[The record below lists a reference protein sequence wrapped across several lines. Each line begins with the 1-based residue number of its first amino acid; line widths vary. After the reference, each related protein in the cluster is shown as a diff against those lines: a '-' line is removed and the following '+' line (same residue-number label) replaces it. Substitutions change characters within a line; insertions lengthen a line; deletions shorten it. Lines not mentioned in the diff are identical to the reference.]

1 MADWFLKRL
10 MNTFYHN
17 RHLHIV
23 TVICLLN
30 ILFCPHT
37 NAQDTQMPAPLRQFI
52 RMPMMQ
58 GASVSFLAKEVKSG
72 EILYG
77 YDTER
82 KLTPASVTKTVTTA
96 VALELLGKDFRFGTS
111 IQYDGVI
118 RNGVLEGNLF
128 ICGSGDPTFCS
139 SETAETAKDSILLLW
154 VSAVEKANIRK
165 INGKIIADESIFD
178 TEGVSMKWLREDLGS
193 NYGQG
198 SYGINIFD
206 NLFKL
211 YLNTGNAGT
220 KPSVSHCEPSMPSLK
235 FYNYLTTQSVSTDSF
250 YITGFPYTYERYLY
264 GVVRS
269 GHNMLKI
276 EGDIPDPPLFAAQYF
291 LEYLKNRGIEIAGEA
306 TCHRL
311 LTQAGECPSSERKI
325 LITTYSPPLEEIVRI
340 INFIS
345 YNMYADALVKT
356 LGLRYRPPEDE
367 TISSFERGTK
377 IVVDHWTKKGLNTR
391 SLCLYDGS
399 GLASTNK
406 VTTSFLCDMY
416 IYMAKK
422 SDVFIPFFNS
432 FPRVGA
438 DGTVRSFLKGSKLE
452 GNRLK
457 SGSMSNVQ
465 CYGGYIIKDDKQ
477 YAVALLVNNFSGKN
491 KEIRTAI
498 ETLFLSLF

>member
-1 MADWFLKRL
+1 MAYLSVKRP
-10 MNTFYHN
+10 MIIFYRN
-17 RHLHIV
+17 RHLHIL
-23 TVICLLN
+23 TVIF
-30 ILFCPHT
+30 LFITSLCFT
-37 NAQDTQMPAPLRQFI
+37 SNAQNTQMPAPLRQFI
-52 RMPMMQ
+52 RMPMMR
-58 GASVSFLAKEVKSG
+58 GASVSLLVKEVKSG

-82 KLTPASVTKTVTTA
+82 KLTPASVTKTITTA
-96 VALELLGKDFRFGTS
+96 AALELLGKDFRFETS

-118 RNGVLEGNLF
+118 RSGVLEGNLF
-128 ICGSGDPTFCS
+128 ICGSGDPALCS
-139 SETAETAKDSILLLW
+139 SETAGTVKDSVLHLW
-154 VSAVEKANIRK
+154 MSALEKAGIRK

-193 NYGQG
+193 DYGQG

-206 NLFKL
+206 NRFKL
-211 YLNTGNAGT
+211 YLNTGSAGT
-220 KPSVSHCEPSMPSLK
+220 KPSVSHCEPSIPSLT
-235 FYNYLTTQSVSTDSF
+235 FYNYLTSQYIETDSF
-250 YITGFPYTYERYLY
+250 YITGFPYANERYLY

-269 GHNMLKI
+269 GHNLLKI
-276 EGDIPDPPLFAAQYF
+276 EGDIPDPPLFAAQY
-291 LEYLKNRGIEIAGEA
+291 LLGYLKNRGIEIAGEA

-311 LTQAGECPSSERKI
+311 LSQAGEWPSSERKT
-325 LITTYSPPLEEIVRI
+325 LITTYSPSLEEIVRI
-340 INFIS
+340 TNFVS
-345 YNMYADALVKT
+345 FNMYADALVKT
-356 LGLRYRPPEDE
+356 LGLRYRPQKGE

-416 IYMAKK
+416 IYMSQK

-432 FPRVGA
+432 LPQVGA
-438 DGTVRSFLKGSKLE
+438 DGTVRSFLKGSALE

-457 SGSMSNVQ
+457 SGSMSSVQ
-465 CYGGYIIKDDKQ
+465 CYGGYIAKEDRQ

-491 KEIRTAI
+491 REIRIAI

>member
-1 MADWFLKRL
+1 MTDLSVKRII
-10 MNTFYHN
+10 NIFHRN
-17 RHLHIV
+17 RHLHTA
-23 TVICLLN
+23 TVICLFIIFL
-30 ILFCPHT
+30 CHT
-37 NAQDTQMPAPLRQFI
+37 ANAQDVQMPAPFRQFI
-52 RMPMMQ
+52 RRPMMQ

-96 VALELLGKDFRFGTS
+96 AALELLGKDFRFATS

-128 ICGSGDPTFCS
+128 ICGSGDPTLCS
-139 SETAETAKDSILLLW
+139 SETAGTAKDSILLLW
-154 VSAVEKANIRK
+154 MSTLEKAGIRK

-193 NYGQG
+193 DFGQG
-198 SYGINIFD
+198 SYGINILD
-206 NLFKL
+206 NRFKL
-211 YLNTGNAGT
+211 YLNTGDAGT
-220 KPSVSHCEPSMPSLK
+220 KPSVAHCEPSIPSLN
-235 FYNYLTTQSVSTDSF
+235 FYSYLTSQPVSTDSF
-250 YITGFPYTYERYLY
+250 YITGFPYSNERYLY

-269 GHNMLKI
+269 GHHLLKI
-276 EGDIPDPPLFAAQYF
+276 EGDIPDPPLFAAQY
-291 LEYLKNRGIEIAGEA
+291 LREYLKDRGIEITGEA
-306 TCHRL
+306 TSHRL
-311 LTQAGECPSSERKI
+311 LSQAGEWPSSERKT
-325 LITTYSPPLEEIVRI
+325 LVTTYSPPLEEIVRI

-356 LGLRYRPPEDE
+356 LGLRYRPQEGE
-367 TISSFERGTK
+367 TVSSFERGTK
-377 IVVDHWTKKGLNTR
+377 TVVDHWTKKGLNTR

-416 IYMAKK
+416 IYMSQK
-422 SDVFIPFFNS
+422 SDVFVPFFNS
-432 FPRVGA
+432 LPRAGA
-438 DGTVRSFLKGSKLE
+438 DGTVRSFLKSSNLE

-465 CYGGYIIKDDKQ
+465 CYGGYINKDGRQ
-477 YAVALLVNNFSGKN
+477 YAVALLINNFSGKN
-491 KEIRTAI
+491 REIRMAI